1 MKSINI
7 LDSLT
12 INKIAAGEV
21 IENPASVIKELLE
34 NSIDAG
40 SKNIFVEIKNGGK
53 TYIRVTD
60 DGHGISKLDER
71 KAFMRHATSKIKKIE
86 DLNEVLSLGFR
97 GEALAS
103 ISAVS
108 KTKMTTKTRD
118 EKSGHFTEIEGGKV
132 VDQGDVGSPD
142 GTTIVVAD
150 LFFNVPVRK
159 KFLKTDKS
167 ETAKVSE
174 VIHRMAISNPDIS
187 FKYVRDDKVIFK
199 TSGNGVLKQ
208 VVYSLFG
215 RECARSMLEIDVQK
229 NDMHISGLVSDSSFS
244 KGSRSYY
251 FVYVN
256 GRYVSSPV
264 ISKAAEEAYKSY
276 IMLNQFP
283 ALFVNLEINP
293 KFIDVNIHPKK
304 LEIKFENGDEVFDFV
319 LNSFRDI
326 IKQQM
331 GPSEAKLTRVSRS
344 KSNNTGEE
352 LTTSDIF
359 SNGMS
364 TSSNLEADLFGRE
377 DLDRNINRKPKEIE
391 QEADFKRSLD
401 RFNDSDKKFDLDLFS
416 INDSDDNFID
426 KSKDNANDLQKL
438 LEAKREESVKSEN
451 RMRESQRAMF
461 LGENLT
467 GEQKKMDLFDKLL
480 ESQPSS
486 DSNVESGQEI
496 SNLQNTVFES
506 DNNKVQEQVEFEYL
520 DVFGKAPVLG
530 LSDDFDTEEN
540 VEEEVLSFEERKKN
554 LPNLEFKGQLFKTYI
569 LAEETKKSALYI
581 IDQHAAHERVNY
593 EKYRLEFEQ
602 EKIILQELLTPEV
615 IHLSNFELER
625 VAEYSDVLERLG
637 FDLEEFGTN
646 SIIMRAIPMIFG
658 KPDTGDFFKSIIGNL
673 EDVKG
678 NLSFKLEK
686 VMKIACTQSVKAG
699 MKLGLLEINRLLEDL
714 SRCEDPYTC
723 PHGRP
728 TIVKLTKSEIEKYF
742 KRIV

>member
-40 SKNIFVEIKNGGK
+40 SKNIFVEIRNGGK
-53 TYIRVTD
+53 TYLRVTD

-86 DLNEVLSLGFR
+86 DLDEVLSLGFR

-108 KTKMTTKTRD
+108 KTKMTTKTSD
-118 EKSGHFTEIEGGKV
+118 EKSGHFTEIEGGSV
-132 VDQGDVGSPD
+132 VDQGDVGSPT
-142 GTTIVVAD
+142 GTTIIVQD

-199 TSGNGVLKQ
+199 TSGNGTLKQ
-208 VVYSLFG
+208 VVYALFG
-215 RECARSMLEIDVQK
+215 RDCARSMLSLDVIE
-229 NDMHISGLVSDSSFS
+229 NRMHLSGLVSDSTFS

-264 ISKAAEEAYKSY
+264 IAKAAEEAYKSY

-283 ALFVNLEINP
+283 ALFINLEINP
-293 KFIDVNIHPKK
+293 KLIDVNIHPKK
-304 LEIKFENGDEVFDFV
+304 LEIKFENADEVFGLV
-319 LNSFRDI
+319 LNAFKNL
-326 IKQQM
+326 IKEQM
-331 GPSEAKLTRVSRS
+331 GPSEAKLVREPKRS
-344 KSNNTGEE
+344 KASQTSE
-352 LTTSDIF
+352 LTANDILIE
-359 SNGMS
+359 N
-364 TSSNLEADLFGRE
+364 
-377 DLDRNINRKPKEIE
+377 NIFTDINQKPKEIE

-401 RFNDSDKKFDLDLFS
+401 RFNTSEKKFDLDLFS
-416 INDSDDNFID
+416 INETADVALENSKNISDI
-426 KSKDNANDLQKL
+426 KSNKDDTLKSL
-438 LEAKREESVKSEN
+438 IEAKQEASIKSEN
-451 RMRESQRAMF
+451 RMKESQRAMF
-461 LGENLT
+461 LGDNLT
-467 GEQKKMDLFDKLL
+467 GEQKKMDLFDQLL
-480 ESQPSS
+480 ESQPST
-486 DSNVESGQEI
+486 DSGSNNQLADSVFNENSKQE
-496 SNLQNTVFES
+496 
-506 DNNKVQEQVEFEYL
+506 EQVEFEYL
-520 DVFGKAPVLG
+520 DVFGKAPRLG
-530 LSDDFDTEEN
+530 LSDEFEE
-540 VEEEVLSFEERKKN
+540 VDEEEVKIQSFEERKKS

-569 LAEETKKSALYI
+569 LAEETETSALYI
-581 IDQHAAHERVNY
+581 IDQHAAHERINY
-593 EKYRLEFEQ
+593 EKYRLEYEQ
-602 EKIILQELLTPEV
+602 EKIVLQELLTPEV

-658 KPDTGDFFKSIIGNL
+658 KPDTGNFFKSILGNL
-673 EDVKG
+673 EDIKG

-699 MKLGLLEINRLLEDL
+699 MKLDILEISRLLEDL

-728 TIVKLTKSEIEKYF
+728 TIVKLTKGEIEKYF